1 MAISDNECTVCRTV
15 KPESDFSG
23 HSRRCNKCR
32 YQKKSERANASL
44 EGFLQMR
51 LTSMKSRQKEK
62 KYIGTTIGLIDLM
75 RLYDDQRG
83 MCAITGLPMHTT
95 LNESDLS
102 VSPDRIDN
110 TLGYIDGNVRLVC
123 SRANLMMS
131 NMDASHFEWWCRAVV
146 NNARN

>member
-1 MAISDNECTVCRTV
+1 MATSDNECTACRTV

-51 LTSMKSRQKEK
+51 LTSMKSRQREK
-62 KYIGTTIGLIDLM
+62 NYSGTTIGLIDLM
-75 RLYDDQRG
+75 RLY
-83 MCAITGLPMHTT
+83 
-95 LNESDLS
+95 ESDLS